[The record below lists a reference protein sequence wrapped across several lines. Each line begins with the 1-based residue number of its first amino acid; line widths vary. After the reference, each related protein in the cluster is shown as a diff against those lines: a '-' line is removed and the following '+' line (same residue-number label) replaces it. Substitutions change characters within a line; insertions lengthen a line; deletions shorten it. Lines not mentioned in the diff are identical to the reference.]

1 MASITAM
8 FLMASSR
15 ATGTSAFSRTAFGPQ
30 AVGMP
35 RAVAACRALAGMAFL
50 RPMAAVLRTPHR
62 SLLGMLVMIKADN
75 VFRKNNHILAA
86 ASGSGAI
93 LGGTIFS
100 FRQG

>member
-35 RAVAACRALAGMAFL
+35 RAVAACRALAGMAFR
-50 RPMAAVLRTPHR
+50 RPMAAVLRTPH
-62 SLLGMLVMIKADN
+62 LLGMLVMIKADN
-75 VFRKNNHILAA
+75 VFWKNNHILAA

-93 LGGTIFS
+93 LGGMIFS